1 MSRARVIGGGSV
13 LMTAAAITWCAWS
26 VSRPLRLPWP
36 ARSTA
41 PRVGVTVEAVV
52 VPDSAVAAAIHA
64 AGFRPTR
71 SLAPMTFEP
80 STVGLQSPPP
90 LPKPSLALVGVV
102 LGRSRTLLLTG
113 VPGSPGARLLTQGDT
128 AGGLRVRSISSAG
141 RVIITGYDT
150 VWTFRPPEEQ
160 K

>member
-1 MSRARVIGGGSV
+1 
-13 LMTAAAITWCAWS
+13 MTAAAITWCAWS

-41 PRVGVTVEAVV
+41 PRLGVTVKAVV

-90 LPKPSLALVGVV
+90 LPKPSLALVGLV
-102 LGRSRTLLLTG
+102 LARSSTVLLTG
-113 VPGSPGARLLTQGDT
+113 IPGSPGTRLLSQGDT
-128 AGGLRVRSISSAG
+128 AGGVKVRSISAG
-141 RVIITGYDT
+141 RVIIAGYDT
-150 VWTFRPPEEQ
+150 VWTFRPPEESR
-160 K
+160 

>member
-1 MSRARVIGGGSV
+1 MSRNTVLGSASIV
-13 LMTAAAITWCAWS
+13 LATTAILWCAWNAA
-26 VSRPLRLPWP
+26 RPLRLSW
-36 ARSTA
+36 AA
-41 PRVGVTVEAVV
+41 PPIPSRTDGSVE
-52 VPDSAVAAAIHA
+52 VAAVSDSEVASAIRA
-64 AGFRPTR
+64 AGFRQAR
-71 SLAPMTFEP
+71 SLAPMSFGQPVTGAPPAPEP
-80 STVGLQSPPP
+80 
-90 LPKPSLALVGVV
+90 PKPSLALVGVV

-113 VPGSPGARLLTQGDT
+113 IPGSPGARLLTQGDT